1 MQISNLK
8 MRHRIVA
15 TGAVSL
21 LALLLLAALMML
33 ILGNLGNVLRLLITA
48 HESVAKLHSVESV
61 LAQRP
66 ADAAQLE
73 AIGSQAKIKFDELKV
88 TMDALIAIDEKRV
101 VRDSLVVN
109 MVNGFAV
116 LEGVLDKIHASRAA
130 YLNEQQAMR
139 EQSDALLAA
148 FSSTAAAGGAELER
162 GVLRAQLFL
171 TRYALEEGVGEAVL
185 QQGLAAAELAIQ
197 MARAQGIPRFET
209 LLQNYL
215 DCATDIKDA
224 KSKAI
229 TAEES
234 MHSDFG
240 GAIGNFVN
248 QVTAARSV
256 IDSYLG
262 RLNSMVVIFFVIVLL
277 LNLIIMRL
285 LSTNITRAL
294 SQITK
299 ALDVMADGDLSES
312 EHRQRLM
319 ARRDEVGG
327 MARSLMRFVDKVR
340 DVLAASQQ
348 MALVVGSSSNDLQAM
363 SNTLSEGVAEQ
374 ASSTEEASAAVG
386 HMRDSVGRNANAA
399 KRTEEAIRNG
409 QSTFAT
415 LRQTG
420 EKSTDSV
427 RTIAE
432 KIGVVNE
439 IAGQTN
445 ILALNAAV
453 EAARA
458 GDSGRGFAVVASEV
472 RKLAERSQAAANE
485 VVALTDNALHNN
497 LQTSKLL
504 EQFGP
509 ELRRAVQLVQEVMTL
524 SDEQMGAADTAAS
537 AVVQL
542 NITAQSAAQSSE
554 ELAQKA
560 ELLRGL
566 SEELKSTVA
575 YFR

>member
-1 MQISNLK
+1 MRVSNLK

-33 ILGNLGNVLRLLITA
+33 IIGNLGNVLRLLITA
-48 HESVAKLHSVESV
+48 HESVAALHSVEGV
-61 LAQRP
+61 LAQKP

-73 AIGSQAKIKFDELKV
+73 AISSQAKIRFDELKV
-88 TMDALIAIDEKRV
+88 TMDELIAIDEKRV

-109 MVNGFAV
+109 MVNGFAA
-116 LEGVLDKIHASRAA
+116 LEGVLDKMRASRAA
-130 YLNEQQAMR
+130 YLNEQLALR
-139 EQSDALLAA
+139 DQSDALFAEV
-148 FSSTAAAGGAELER
+148 SSTAAAGSAELELA
-162 GVLRAQLFL
+162 VLRAQLFL
-171 TRYALEEGVGEAVL
+171 TRYALEEGAGEAVL
-185 QQGLAAAELAIQ
+185 QEGLSAAEKAIQ
-197 MARAQGIPRFET
+197 TAQAQGNARLAS
-209 LLQNYL
+209 LLQSYL
-215 DCATDIKDA
+215 NRAMDIQDA
-224 KSKAI
+224 KSKALA
-229 TAEES
+229 AEKA
-234 MHSDFG
+234 MRSDFG

-262 RLNSMVVIFFVIVLL
+262 KLNSMVVIFFIIVLL

-312 EHRQRLM
+312 KHRQRLM

-340 DVLAASQQ
+340 DVLEASQQ
-348 MALVVGSSSNDLQAM
+348 MALVVGASSNDLQTM

-386 HMRDSVGRNANAA
+386 HMRDRVGHNANAA
-399 KRTEEAIRNG
+399 KRAEEAIHNG

-415 LRQTG
+415 LKQTG

-509 ELRRAVQLVQEVMTL
+509 ELRRAVQLVQEVMTS
-524 SDEQMGAADTAAS
+524 SDEQMGAADTAAG
-537 AVVQL
+537 AVAQL

-566 SEELKSTVA
+566 SDELQSTVA